1 MGGVNFPLLADFH
14 PKGVMAQAYGVWLEG
29 PGMSDRATFL
39 VDAEGVVQF
48 SEAVGPGGE
57 RKPSEMLARA
67 QAL

>member
-1 MGGVNFPLLADFH
+1 
-14 PKGVMAQAYGVWLEG
+14 MAQAYGVWLEG